1 MNSSAY
7 ALCLFKAS
15 KAKAEADMVLSVYG
29 VDPSKVQEVVEKKLE
44 NEKNKLLFDKE
55 RVSIHR
61 QELENL
67 AMQSGRRLKEFEAL
81 RPGLGQSPQ
90 DFAEIEKRMFKLR
103 AELAG
108 IGELDPALIKEAQET
123 EGRYNFLSGQMADL
137 DKASED
143 LTVLIKDLDEKIHAE
158 FEGAFKSINEQ
169 FDRYF
174 KLMFDG
180 GKAHLKLIKDEPKS
194 QPTSEEVVEEPVE
207 DAADEDLGHKVDH
220 GGLEVS
226 VSIPRKKISGLDM
239 LSGGERSLV
248 SIAALFALIS
258 VSPPPFL
265 VLDEVDAALDERN
278 ARRFADLIKDFAKK
292 TQFLLVTHNR
302 ATMEV
307 AEILYGITM
316 GDDGTSRVL
325 SLKLE

>member
-1 MNSSAY
+1 
-7 ALCLFKAS
+7 
-15 KAKAEADMVLSVYG
+15 
-29 VDPSKVQEVVEKKLE
+29 
-44 NEKNKLLFDKE
+44 
-55 RVSIHR
+55 
-61 QELENL
+61 
-67 AMQSGRRLKEFEAL
+67 
-81 RPGLGQSPQ
+81 
-90 DFAEIEKRMFKLR
+90 MFKLR